1 MTPETVTA
9 ETIPVQVFWGQKV
22 SQELRKPSLGSAYS
36 KGFSMPAPLPY
47 VSPHVPP
54 PNAANHQPK
63 STPKTPEAA
72 SPKPLKKMTLVWL
85 ALGLITLSGTFFG
98 AGIAF
103 YRWKETAH
111 QMAAH
116 PTLAPPLTGAA
127 PVPNL
132 IKSLLPGTP
141 AAAAPSSPKPASND
155 PKAQSSPKAPKDAQ
169 NQNYGVEL
177 GVFFAQENAV
187 DLMDK
192 LNVRQIQ
199 TVVKPQK
206 NRAGVTV
213 FSVQSADEFPSQ
225 RAAEVAARVLSSQ
238 NHLSAVA
245 ILLPAEAQAQ
255 PSGEQK

>member
-1 MTPETVTA
+1 
-9 ETIPVQVFWGQKV
+9 
-22 SQELRKPSLGSAYS
+22 
-36 KGFSMPAPLPY
+36 
-47 VSPHVPP
+47 
-54 PNAANHQPK
+54 
-63 STPKTPEAA
+63 
-72 SPKPLKKMTLVWL
+72 MTLVWL

-116 PTLAPPLTGAA
+116 PTLAPPLIGAPPA
-127 PVPNL
+127 PNL
-132 IKSLLPGTP
+132 RANLKSLPPGTP
-141 AAAAPSSPKPASND
+141 AASAPSSPQPASND
-155 PKAQSSPKAPKDAQ
+155 PKAQASPDAPKDAQ
-169 NQNYGVEL
+169 NQKYGVEL

-225 RAAEVAARVLSSQ
+225 RAAEVAARILSSQ

-245 ILLPAEAQAQ
+245 ILLPEEAQAQ